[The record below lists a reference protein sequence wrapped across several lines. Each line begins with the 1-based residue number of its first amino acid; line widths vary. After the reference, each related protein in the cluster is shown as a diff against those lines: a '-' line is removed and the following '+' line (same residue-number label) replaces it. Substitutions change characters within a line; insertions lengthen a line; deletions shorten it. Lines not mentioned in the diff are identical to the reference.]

1 MSKSVKCPK
10 CQSEQITGGKQGF
23 GAGKAVIGAVVAGPI
38 GIAAGAINKNKSI
51 NSCMA
56 CGHQWNPAAALHAM
70 KVKKN
75 AQKVQKNIGKPGY
88 TLGYPNSEWMLAGVI
103 GALFLIGFLVFG

>member
-1 MSKSVKCPK
+1 MSKTVKCPK
-10 CQSEQITGGKQGF
+10 CQSEQISGGKQGF

-56 CGHQWNPAAALHAM
+56 CGHQWDPAAALHALQE
-70 KVKKN
+70 KEN
-75 AQKVQKNIGKPGY
+75 AKQVQENLGKPGY
-88 TLGYPNSEWMLAGVI
+88 TLGYSNSEWVLAGVI
-103 GALFLIGFLVFG
+103 GVLFLIGLLIWG